1 MLRSLQRI
9 LLTVL
14 LMQAATWVVAA
25 PAAAPELEARVI
37 EFARETLLEQAQ
49 RDGLIDP
56 QLQLQ
61 VLPGK
66 ARAVAPACPG
76 GWQVQVLD
84 ARFLSRL
91 RYGAQCAASGVSTEL
106 MLRAQLSAEVLV
118 TARAVSSGQ
127 TLSTEDMLLQ
137 RRDITSTPDALSQVE
152 ALQGLSP
159 RSSLRVGQL
168 VQKRQLQAALLVRR
182 GDKLRIV
189 ARQAGVEVHANGEA
203 LEAGAR
209 DALIKVRNSS
219 SGRTITARVLDTG
232 LVEPTGP

>member
-1 MLRSLQRI
+1 MEYAQ
-9 LLTVL
+9 
-14 LMQAATWVVAA
+14 Q
-25 PAAAPELEARVI
+25 
-37 EFARETLLEQAQ
+37 TLLEQAL

-61 VLPGK
+61 LLPGK
-66 ARAVAPACPG
+66 SRAVAPACPG

-84 ARFLSRL
+84 ARYLTRL
-91 RYGAQCAASGVSTEL
+91 RYGAQCAASGASAEL
-106 MLRAQLSAEVLV
+106 LLRAQLSAEVLV
-118 TARAVSSGQ
+118 AAQAVSSGRA
-127 TLSTEDMLLQ
+127 LSADDVVLQ
-137 RRDITSTPDALSQVE
+137 RRDITAAPDALSQVE
-152 ALQGLSP
+152 ALQGMSP

-168 VQKRQLQAALLVRR
+168 LQKRQLQAALLVRR

-189 ARQAGVEVHANGEA
+189 ARQAGIEVQAHGEA

-219 SGRTITARVLDTG
+219 SGRTITARVLDAG